1 MPKARIHPDQLGFV
15 FDPPPAVSEEAALA
29 GFEQRVNRMVGSMLN
44 SDGRSREVIAA
55 EMSVLLAEE
64 VSASMLNAYS
74 SPARTEHKVP
84 FSRLMALVVVT
95 KRYDLLDRRMRE
107 TGCGVLVGDELHT
120 ARIGHLQQQKKQID
134 AELRELKGSAPLIRA
149 GRDDGKPTG

>member
-1 MPKARIHPDQLGFV
+1 MPKAKAHPNQLGFV
-15 FDPPPAVSEEAALA
+15 FEPPKPVTEEAALA

-55 EMSVLLAEE
+55 EMSVLLGEHIS
-64 VSASMLNAYS
+64 VDMLNAYA
-74 SPARTEHKVP
+74 SPARIEHKVP

-107 TGCGVLVGDELHT
+107 TGCGVLVGEELNT
-120 ARIGHLQQQKKQID
+120 ARLGHIDQQIKQLQ
-134 AELRELKGSAPLIRA
+134 AEKRALEHVAPLIGGDRN
-149 GRDDGKPTG
+149 G